1 MLLVHVVAP
10 GDVRIGLAQGFGIT
24 RGGLQDHDRLPRNAV
39 ISMNTLPPT
48 LKTSQSGPNGCS
60 SAVAGSPP
68 AHSCA
73 VPCNA
78 LPSILADATRPGG
91 PGADVVAAV
100 CLVLGALLTLVAA
113 IGILRFPDVLTRMHS
128 ATKPQVLGL
137 LVVLVGLG
145 LRLRDPRTIGL
156 LALVALFQ
164 LVTSPIAS
172 HMVGR
177 ASFRAGQVRRD
188 LLVVD
193 ELSDVLAS
201 RERPT
206 DGS

>member
-1 MLLVHVVAP
+1 M
-10 GDVRIGLAQGFGIT
+10 
-24 RGGLQDHDRLPRNAV
+24 
-39 ISMNTLPPT
+39 SW
-48 LKTSQSGPNGCS
+48 
-60 SAVAGSPP
+60 SAVA
-68 AHSCA
+68 
-73 VPCNA
+73 
-78 LPSILADATRPGG
+78 
-91 PGADVVAAV
+91 DVIAAA
-100 CLVLGALLTLVAA
+100 CLVLGALLTLIAA

-145 LRLRDPRTIGL
+145 FRLREPRSIGM

-193 ELSDVLAS
+193 ELTAVLS
-201 RERPT
+201 GRDEPSP
-206 DGS
+206 GP

>member
-1 MLLVHVVAP
+1 MSW
-10 GDVRIGLAQGFGIT
+10 G
-24 RGGLQDHDRLPRNAV
+24 
-39 ISMNTLPPT
+39 
-48 LKTSQSGPNGCS
+48 
-60 SAVAGSPP
+60 AVA
-68 AHSCA
+68 
-73 VPCNA
+73 
-78 LPSILADATRPGG
+78 
-91 PGADVVAAV
+91 DVAAAV
-100 CLVLGALLTLVAA
+100 CLVTGALLSLVAS

-137 LVVLVGLG
+137 LVVLLGLA
-145 LRLRDPRTIGL
+145 LRLRDARSWGL

-193 ELSDVLAS
+193 ELSDVLRGEGPS
-201 RERPT
+201 DEP
-206 DGS
+206 

>member
-1 MLLVHVVAP
+1 VTWGTAADVAAAACLLV
-10 GDVRIGLAQGFGIT
+10 
-24 RGGLQDHDRLPRNAV
+24 
-39 ISMNTLPPT
+39 
-48 LKTSQSGPNGCS
+48 
-60 SAVAGSPP
+60 
-68 AHSCA
+68 
-73 VPCNA
+73 
-78 LPSILADATRPGG
+78 
-91 PGADVVAAV
+91 
-100 CLVLGALLTLVAA
+100 GALLALVAA

-137 LVVLVGLG
+137 LLVLLGLG
-145 LRLRDPRTIGL
+145 LRLRDVRSIGL

-193 ELSDVLAS
+193 ELSEVLP
-201 RERPT
+201 RVEEPPEP
-206 DGS
+206 